1 MRHISIMKFREASSA
16 PRQSWLS
23 IIVRVL
29 VKWVRGPRARRT
41 PQWHDSDGAHRGL

>member
-1 MRHISIMKFREASSA
+1 MRQINVMKFREASPA

-29 VKWVRGPRARRT
+29 VKWFGEPRT
-41 PQWHDSDGAHRGL
+41 PRPPRWHDSDGAHRGL